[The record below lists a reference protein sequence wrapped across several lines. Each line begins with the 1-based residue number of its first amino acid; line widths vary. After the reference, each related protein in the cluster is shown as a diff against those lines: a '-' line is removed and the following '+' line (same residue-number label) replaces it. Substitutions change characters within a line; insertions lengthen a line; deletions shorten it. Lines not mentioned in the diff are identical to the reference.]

1 MFWTDTTIINP
12 ELLSIIIYYNLELTS
27 KYRLNIFSALSEWG
41 LRVKLIRQPWVQ
53 SFISDNFL
61 AQSKEHAD
69 YLSQLYF
76 NKQCFLA
83 SLDLEITFDDY
94 VIDSDF

>member
-1 MFWTDTTIINP
+1 MFGTDTTIINP

-27 KYRLNIFSALSEWG
+27 KYKHFPALSEWG

-69 YLSQLYF
+69 YLSQHYF
-76 NKQCFLA
+76 SKQCFLA
-83 SLDLEITFDDY
+83 SLDLEIMFDDY